1 MYNKRT
7 KKVIETINVI
17 IDEASNFGSE
27 KSSEEIPKAIL
38 PSEPKVFQEEVD

>member
-1 MYNKRT
+1 M
-7 KKVIETINVI
+7 IETINVI

-38 PSEPKVFQEEVD
+38 PSEPQVVQEEVD